1 MFSKVT
7 KSQIR
12 MSSSDAKYSA
22 RYWLKALKFT
32 DNYVAKSELVYIIF
46 RISTPGVGL
55 ERINKGQ
62 TISNEVYRNMRT
74 YFLHILTKYLH
85 IYDIESI
92 NDLGV
97 TPEAQFLTLY
107 KSTLV

>member
-32 DNYVAKSELVYIIF
+32 DNSVAKSELVESIS

-55 ERINKGQ
+55 ERMNQGQ
-62 TISNEVYRNMRT
+62 TISNEVYKNMRT
-74 YFLHILTKYLH
+74 YFLHILTKSLH

-97 TPEAQFLTLY
+97 TP
-107 KSTLV
+107 

>member
-1 MFSKVT
+1 M
-7 KSQIR
+7 KS
-12 MSSSDAKYSA
+12 
-22 RYWLKALKFT
+22 LKFT
-32 DNYVAKSELVYIIF
+32 DNYVAKSELVDIISI
-46 RISTPGVGL
+46 ISTPGVGL
-55 ERINKGQ
+55 ERMNQGQ

-74 YFLHILTKYLH
+74 YFLHILTKSLH

-97 TPEAQFLTLY
+97 TPELQLLVLN